1 MYMVVFFFIF
11 LVGICNFE
19 NGQCGWNDVS
29 SGRYNWYI
37 FQGFFLGIGGFKIDY
52 INGIVVGYYMLVE
65 GVIGVFYSRVRME
78 TLFFG
83 VIGLSCRVIFYYYM
97 FGFGVGKY
105 CSLFFVLRLFLI
117 C

>member
-1 MYMVVFFFIF
+1 
-11 LVGICNFE
+11 
-19 NGQCGWNDVS
+19 
-29 SGRYNWYI
+29 
-37 FQGFFLGIGGFKIDY
+37 
-52 INGIVVGYYMLVE
+52 MLVE

-105 CSLFFVLRLFLI
+105 FSLFFVLRLFLI